1 MIYEYKAKKGPQE
14 TIEGVLEA
22 PNQDAAVVKLIGKGL
37 IPVAL
42 KELSEI
48 KAIKKAQQRK
58 QPIAQRERV
67 AKKAKISAK
76 QIIEFTRKMRVLMA
90 SSVPLL
96 TALEITRSY
105 TKGKQLKTTIREMVR
120 LVKDGETFSHG
131 LEQFPELFSPLY
143 INIIRAGEATGKLNK
158 SLEYIL
164 SYLEYKEDLMA
175 KVRSSL
181 VYPSMIII
189 TGIVTIFIIVTFV
202 IPKLNVLFRDF
213 SDNLPLI
220 TKVLLGTSDFLTK
233 NWPLVIVALF
243 VSGLFLYTTRNK
255 SWQINARS
263 TAINSL
269 PIIRDVIKKRN
280 LSNFAFSLAVLSRSG
295 LTIFKALDISAPSIY
310 DQRAIYEIREATK
323 KVIAGSN
330 LEAAFAENCSYIPD
344 FFIKMLAVGES
355 SGKVDSVLNELA
367 ESYRQEVEIGTKT
380 LVSLIEPV
388 AILAVGI
395 IMGVMVMAIVLPIFE
410 MSFIVD

>member
-1 MIYEYKAKKGPQE
+1 MIFKYKAKKGPKE
-14 TIEGVLEA
+14 TVEGTLNA
-22 PNQDAAVVKLIGKGL
+22 ANQDAAVAQLIDEGL

-42 KELSEI
+42 KEVSEARAASRVRLP
-48 KAIKKAQQRK
+48 KE
-58 QPIAQRERV
+58 PVAQRATV
-67 AKKAKISAK
+67 TKKTKVPAKE
-76 QIIEFTRKMRVLMA
+76 IIEFTRKMRVLIT

-105 TKGKQLKTTIREMVR
+105 TRGKQLKANIEEMVR

-131 LEQFPELFSPLY
+131 LGQYPELFSPLY
-143 INIIRAGEATGKLNK
+143 INIVRAGEATGKLNT
-158 SLEYIL
+158 SLEHIL
-164 SYLEYKEDLMA
+164 AYLEYKEDLMA

-189 TGIVTIFIIVTFV
+189 TGIVTIFVVMTFV
-202 IPKLNVLFRDF
+202 IPKLNVLFEDF
-213 SDNLPLI
+213 SDNLPLV
-220 TKVLLGTSDFLTK
+220 TKVLLATSDFLTK

-243 VSGLFLYTTRNK
+243 VAGMFLYTTRNK
-255 SWQINARS
+255 PWQINARS
-263 TAINSL
+263 KAVNSL
-269 PIIRDVIKKRN
+269 PIIKGIIKRRN
-280 LSNFAFSLAVLSRSG
+280 LSNFAFSLAALSRSG
-295 LTIFKALDISAPSIY
+295 VSIFKALDISAPSIY

-330 LEAAFAENCSYIPD
+330 LETAFSENCSYIPE
-344 FFIKMLAVGES
+344 FFTKMLAVGES
-355 SGKVDSVLNELA
+355 SGKLDNVLSELA
-367 ESYRQEVEIGTKT
+367 ESYKREVEIGTKT

-395 IMGVMVMAIVLPIFE
+395 IMGIVVMAIVLPIFE